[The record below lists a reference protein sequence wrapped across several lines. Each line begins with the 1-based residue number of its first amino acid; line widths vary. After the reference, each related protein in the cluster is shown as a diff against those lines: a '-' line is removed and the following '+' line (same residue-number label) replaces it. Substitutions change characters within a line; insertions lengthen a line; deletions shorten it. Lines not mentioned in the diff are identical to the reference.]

1 MLTHVISTAL
11 AVTALALPTW
21 LGGPGAGDPLPPLTY
36 RVADDPAPLDT
47 AWTLAQDDAD
57 DGRRVAVL
65 GDLAAAEHV
74 AVIVPGATQDLTTFD
89 TPLGPLGHAR
99 TLLAE
104 LSSQAS
110 TTEVAVVAWL
120 GYDAPEG
127 IDREAARS
135 DRAAAGAPELARLDD
150 VLPDGAHVTWLCH
163 SYGTVVCG
171 RASQLTPPD
180 DLVLLASPGT
190 DAGTADDLGAGRVWA
205 ARAEGDAIRFTPFV
219 RIGNAGHGPDPMD
232 AGFGARVLDAG
243 PARGHSEYFAA
254 DGTLIEDLATV
265 VLGGTPEASR
275 G

>member
-1 MLTHVISTAL
+1 MLMNVISTAL
-11 AVTALALPTW
+11 AVTAVAVPTW
-21 LGGPGAGDPLPPLTY
+21 LGGPGENYALPPLTY
-36 RVADDPAPLDT
+36 RLAAAPVPDGVP
-47 AWTLAQDDAD
+47 WTLAEDDAG

-65 GDLAAAEHV
+65 GNLAAAEHV

-104 LSSQAS
+104 LTRRAP
-110 TTEVAVVAWL
+110 TTPVAVIAWL

-127 IDREAARS
+127 IGREAARS
-135 DRAAAGAPELARLDD
+135 DRAAAGAPELARLDG

-171 RASQLTPPD
+171 RASQLTPPE

-190 DAGTADDLGAGRVWA
+190 DADTAAELGARQVWA
-205 ARAEGDAIRFTPFV
+205 ARADGDAIRFTPFV

-254 DGTLIEDLATV
+254 DGTLLGDLATV
-265 VLGGTPEASR
+265 VLGGTPER
-275 G
+275 GRG